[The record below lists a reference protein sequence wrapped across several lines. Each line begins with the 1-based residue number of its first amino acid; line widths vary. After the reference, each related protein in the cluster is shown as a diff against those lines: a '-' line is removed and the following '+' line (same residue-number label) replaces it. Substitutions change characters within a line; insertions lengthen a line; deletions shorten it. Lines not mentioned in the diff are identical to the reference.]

1 MILLIFKGCIKF
13 KREYYIALAGPPVA
27 LLMDILSTTGR
38 ERNPGKG
45 FSLRLLLTCKPGS
58 PESHPDTSMQRWRR
72 QHPTTPQ
79 AELNSLGAVT
89 SRPLTEGWKSHWAE
103 EKRSVKSN
111 T

>member
-45 FSLRLLLTCKPGS
+45 LSLRLLLTCKPGS
-58 PESHPDTSMQRWRR
+58 PESHPDTEVSMK
-72 QHPTTPQ
+72 HAMLEKT
-79 AELNSLGAVT
+79 A
-89 SRPLTEGWKSHWAE
+89 SHNPAG
-103 EKRSVKSN
+103 
-111 T
+111 